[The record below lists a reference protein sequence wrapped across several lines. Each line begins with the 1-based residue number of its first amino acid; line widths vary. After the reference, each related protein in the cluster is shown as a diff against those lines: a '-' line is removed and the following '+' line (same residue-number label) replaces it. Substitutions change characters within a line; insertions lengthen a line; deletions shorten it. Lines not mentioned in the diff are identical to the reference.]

1 MLALKNSNCNLIHSM
16 KVDYNNGQ
24 VVQGCDYLNN
34 YLNFIQHTEMSL
46 QDEELNGPF
55 LGYAKDSSTSW
66 CYSNTAFPFGHGICN
81 NSNLLRPS
89 NSASNK
95 GDLNNEGFQ
104 KRCGYFQNYNESDGK
119 NLVLSA
125 ADRKKSA
132 MNIVDNVSATSKVY
146 YYNCFIRLR
155 DLPFFDKLCLIRSG
169 TVRITFTLNN
179 NVSFDINKSAAGHLS
194 VNSFVNNSGLTNPL
208 MIAASY
214 RLIKSA
220 TGTAVNVPTIADA
233 FIPCGSA
240 ALPLNTT
247 YNVKMGI
254 GICNGHVHAIKQCR
268 LYVPHYSF
276 SPKGEEL
283 YLANPVRSIKYLDLD
298 YYTFKAEKGVQFNQ
312 LITNGASRMRRLI
325 MIGFIANGKN
335 GTTGL
340 SPLSSPFASEPS
352 TTSPFSL
359 SNFNVKVGGVNHY
372 EANSVEYDYEYFL
385 QELNGQQGINAN
397 QTQGLCSSRISLQD
411 YNNNYHYIVVNLD
424 RKLKENEDVAQS
436 LTVIGTIESELD
448 ITFHCYIERYKTIV
462 INTESGAREN

>member
-1 MLALKNSNCNLIHSM
+1 
-16 KVDYNNGQ
+16 
-24 VVQGCDYLNN
+24 
-34 YLNFIQHTEMSL
+34 
-46 QDEELNGPF
+46 
-55 LGYAKDSSTSW
+55 
-66 CYSNTAFPFGHGICN
+66 
-81 NSNLLRPS
+81 
-89 NSASNK
+89 
-95 GDLNNEGFQ
+95 
-104 KRCGYFQNYNESDGK
+104 
-119 NLVLSA
+119 
-125 ADRKKSA
+125 
-132 MNIVDNVSATSKVY
+132 
-146 YYNCFIRLR
+146 
-155 DLPFFDKLCLIRSG
+155 
-169 TVRITFTLNN
+169 
-179 NVSFDINKSAAGHLS
+179 VSFNINKSIDGNLT
-194 VNSFVNNSGLTNPL
+194 VNSFINNSGLTNPL

-214 RLIKSA
+214 KGIRAA
-220 TGTAVNVPTIADA
+220 TGADITEVVTNQG
-233 FIPCGSA
+233 FVPCGSA
-240 ALPLNTT
+240 PLPLDTT
-247 YNVKMGI
+247 FSVKMGI
-254 GICNGHVHAIKQCR
+254 GQCNGYQHAIRQCR

-298 YYTFKAEKGVQFNQ
+298 YYTFTATKNQQFNQ

-325 MIGFIANGKN
+325 MIGFIANGSN
-335 GTTGL
+335 GSTNL

-436 LTVIGTIESELD
+436 LAVIGTIDSELPV
-448 ITFHCYIERYKTIV
+448 TFHCYIERYKTIV